1 MAIFK
6 FSVRMT
12 LARCVRCWDPGP
24 VDPLRIGCRG
34 LPPLLLPGFTHP
46 HQLLLPGRLPLQG
59 GQLRDPLEEGVRG
72 PRHGVRERP
81 LTWGAGE
88 GAGGRERWRKGTR
101 GWGWGV

>member
-1 MAIFK
+1 
-6 FSVRMT
+6 MT

-24 VDPLRIGCRG
+24 WTGGSAENRLSGVTPTPASWFYPSSPASPAGC
-34 LPPLLLPGFTHP
+34 
-46 HQLLLPGRLPLQG
+46 LPLQG